1 MRKANFVYA
10 GEDRINFSIIY
21 DELWDSYLP
30 YLGPAAALLYCYLL
44 RLSRHGISG
53 PGGPGWQAEVCAP
66 LGLSVPDSHQCWAR
80 LQEFGL
86 LYPASDG
93 SYTLGYPK
101 TKEELNTLLAD
112 FMPLQQLSL
121 PSVSV
126 ESSIKSEAMMRSQRR
141 NRANKTLFSFV
152 EQEFGR
158 ALSMTEMERVL
169 ALEKTYARDL
179 IELAVELAII
189 AQARSLAYI
198 EQILVNWHLKGITTA
213 AAARQDSEQHRQQK
227 SRRNR
232 KSKSKQALEATKDE
246 EDVWDDLDLYR
257 PRPKEDKQ

>member
-1 MRKANFVYA
+1 MRKANFVYT
-10 GEDRINFSIIY
+10 GQERVNFTIIY

-44 RLSRHGISG
+44 RLSRTGISG
-53 PGGPGWQAEVCAP
+53 PGGAGWQAEVCAP
-66 LGLSVPDSHQCWAR
+66 LGLTVADSHQCWAR

-86 LYPASDG
+86 IFPASDG
-93 SYTLGYPK
+93 SYTLSYPK
-101 TKEELNTLLAD
+101 TKEEFSTQLAD
-112 FMPLQQLSL
+112 FMPLKQMPL
-121 PSVSV
+121 PAVSADP
-126 ESSIKSEAMMRSQRR
+126 SIKSEAVMKSLRR
-141 NRANKTLFSFV
+141 NRSNKTLFSFV

-158 ALSMTEMERVL
+158 ALSMTEMEKVL

-213 AAARQDSEQHRQQK
+213 AAARKDNEQHRQQK
-227 SRRNR
+227 GKRP
-232 KSKSKQALEATKDE
+232 SKAKAKPAGESTKAD
-246 EDVWDDLDLYR
+246 DNIWDDLELYR
-257 PRPKEDKQ
+257 PRPKEDTK